1 MVGVLPPPSLFSKH
15 LRKHSLMK
23 HRTFFWFF
31 FPTGMAMLLF
41 IALPIVSVVTQ
52 SLFTPH
58 EAVLVTVET
67 CTPFKC
73 TEETAIDQEATAAI
87 RAAEPLGRF
96 VGLDIYFDRGHLAII
111 EVSEAWRA
119 RVSFADFLSKLN
131 NLPFYRAIAF
141 TLAFTFIVTPLVIL
155 MGLVIAL
162 AVNTLH
168 AKLKGIVIFFSLLPF
183 VITPLIGALVLF
195 WMIDSRGILGNA
207 LQWLAGDPTLSL
219 KASTGLMWISL
230 MVYGVWHAAPFAFV
244 IFYAGLQT
252 LPMDQLEAAQI
263 DGASRFQRLRYVI
276 VPHLMPLVTFV
287 ALIQLMDNFRVFE
300 PIVGF
305 NASAH
310 ASSLSWAI
318 FNDLGGET
326 QQLSSAAATSVITII
341 GVAILL
347 SPVLVRTWRDHK
359 RKA

>member
-1 MVGVLPPPSLFSKH
+1 
-15 LRKHSLMK
+15 MK

-31 FPTGMAMLLF
+31 LPTGLAMLLF

-58 EAVLVTVET
+58 EAVLVKVET
-67 CTPFKC
+67 CTPFNC
-73 TEETAIDQEATAAI
+73 TEETTIDQNATAAI
-87 RAAEPLGRF
+87 RQDEPLGRF
-96 VGLDIYFDRGHLAII
+96 VGLDIYLDRGHLAIA
-111 EVSEAWRA
+111 EVAEAWNTRA
-119 RVSFADFLSKLN
+119 SFGDFLSKLN

-141 TLAFTFIVTPLVIL
+141 TVAFTFIVTPLVIL
-155 MGLVIAL
+155 MGLAIAL
-162 AVNTLH
+162 AVNTVH
-168 AKLKGIVIFFSLLPF
+168 ARLKGVVIFFSLLPF

-195 WMIDSRGILGNA
+195 WMIDSRGIIGNL
-207 LQWLAGDPTLSL
+207 LQWMAGDPSLSL

-230 MVYGVWHAAPFAFV
+230 MIYGVWHAAPFAFV

-252 LPMDQLEAAQI
+252 LPMDQIEAAQI
-263 DGASRFQRLRYVI
+263 DGASRMQRLRYVI

-310 ASSLSWAI
+310 ATSLSWAI

-347 SPVLVRTWRDHK
+347 SPVLVRTWRDYK
-359 RKA
+359 GKV